1 MNDRHRKD
9 ANGQPEAT
17 FFNCT
22 AWRGLADVVSRF
34 ATKGTKVC
42 VTGPVSCRT
51 YQGNDGVT
59 RASLDVTVQDFEFC
73 SSRSS
78 GESSGE
84 AAPAPKTES
93 KPAEY
98 APVTDTE
105 LPF

>member
-1 MNDRHRKD
+1 MLFR
-9 ANGQPEAT
+9 
-17 FFNCT
+17 
-22 AWRGLADVVSRF
+22 S
-34 ATKGTKVC
+34 
-42 VTGPVSCRT
+42 
-51 YQGNDGVT
+51 
-59 RASLDVTVQDFEFC
+59 VTVQDFEFC